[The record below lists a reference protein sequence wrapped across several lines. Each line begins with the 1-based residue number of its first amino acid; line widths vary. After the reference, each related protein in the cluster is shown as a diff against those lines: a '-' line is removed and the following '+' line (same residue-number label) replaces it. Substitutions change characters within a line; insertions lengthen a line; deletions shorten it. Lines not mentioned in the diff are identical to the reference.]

1 MIVSEFSMLITFLSL
16 PQVRRRLMALSV
28 AALIVGVT
36 WSLTTSTAQEASG
49 ESTTEAGGSKGGGEV
64 ALMREGSRISSLP
77 AVCRSSG
84 ERLLISFEED
94 SKAVIALENLA
105 AQRILQAVLDDVA
118 DAHWIVGGQITEFQD
133 RNYILLDRVI
143 RQPKSK

>member
-1 MIVSEFSMLITFLSL
+1 MLSTIQSL
-16 PQVRRRLMALSV
+16 PRVRRQLMAFSAV
-28 AALIVGVT
+28 GLIAGAI
-36 WSLTTSTAQEASG
+36 WGLTTSTAQEAAGKLS
-49 ESTTEAGGSKGGGEV
+49 SEAIATKAGGEV
-64 ALMREGSRISSLP
+64 ALMREGSRISNLP

-84 ERLLISFEED
+84 ERLLVSFEED

>member
-1 MIVSEFSMLITFLSL
+1 MLITFLSL
-16 PQVRRRLMALSV
+16 PQVRRRLMAFSV

-36 WSLTTSTAQEASG
+36 WSLTTSTAQEANG
-49 ESTTEAGGSKGGGEV
+49 ESTTEAGASKGGGEV

>member
-1 MIVSEFSMLITFLSL
+1 MFNSFQGLPRFCRRMLAIS
-16 PQVRRRLMALSV
+16 
-28 AALIVGVT
+28 AAVMIVGVI
-36 WSLTTSTAQEASG
+36 WSLTTSTAQEAAG
-49 ESTTEAGGSKGGGEV
+49 KSTAEDVANKGGGEV
-64 ALMREGSRISSLP
+64 ALMREGSRISNLP

-84 ERLLISFEED
+84 ERLLVSFEED

-118 DAHWIVGGQITEFQD
+118 DAHWVVGGQITEFHD